1 MLKRWFVTTLMD
13 AIARFKHHFEFFL
26 KFDLLSRKELL
37 VAVSLSTAVVCS
49 EALGLAMVYPVL
61 TFIETGGN
69 IEAFITASKINA
81 FVAHA
86 MNFVG
91 LKVSLAPLMLVSFL
105 LINVRQIINSFSV
118 TQHEYI
124 KWSIGRRL
132 GKKII
137 YIFFHSKA
145 DFASS
150 IKSGELTALI
160 DSESQAV
167 ASIMQTYLATWQITV
182 SFFMYFSLIM
192 FVSPVPATFLIL
204 FLALV
209 SLLLR
214 RFVRR
219 TFHLGEQSVA
229 ARSNIF
235 NFISERYS
243 AWKTVK
249 LMNSA
254 ATEVNKFNE
263 LSNILVSL
271 RLDMARVSEKMAL
284 AFIPMAIGS
293 LFIVLYLLVDFFDV
307 KIGVLMMFGLVMLR
321 LVPVAQSYQKKMT
334 LLAKFEPSLLKIE
347 AILLN
352 SNQLR
357 EDSKKGVEYTPL
369 KKCIEF
375 KDVSFCYPNRK
386 NTVLSDVSFKIPKGK
401 LTGIIGASGSGKT
414 TILDVICGL
423 WEPDKGEVFF
433 DNVSIKD
440 INAVSLRSEIALL
453 GQEPFLFDD
462 TVRNNLSYA
471 RADVLEKDLI
481 TALKLSNLWDFV
493 NTLPNGLDTKI
504 GDKGSLLSV
513 GQKQRLAISR
523 ALVSNASIILL
534 DEPTSSLDQ
543 KSEAHIVEMLGMLVK
558 QGKTV
563 IVVAHRLQTLSLA
576 HNVIHIEGGTVVNEG
591 NPKKVIAGI
600 KKVQVTNKSNR

>member
-1 MLKRWFVTTLMD
+1 MLRRWVLTSVMD
-13 AIARFKHHFEFFL
+13 ATARFKHHFEFFF
-26 KFDLLSRKELL
+26 KFDLLTKKELL

-49 EALGLAMVYPVL
+49 EALGLTMVYPVL
-61 TFIETGGN
+61 TFIETGGD
-69 IEAFITASKINA
+69 IDAFIETSKINA

-86 MNFVG
+86 MAFVG
-91 LKVSLAPLMLVSFL
+91 LKVSLAALMLVSFL
-105 LINVRQIINSFSV
+105 LINVRQIIKSFSV
-118 TQHEYI
+118 TQREFIY
-124 KWSIGRRL
+124 WSISRRL

-145 DFASS
+145 KFASS
-150 IKSGELTALI
+150 IKSGALTALI
-160 DSESQAV
+160 DTESQAV
-167 ASIMQTYLATWQITV
+167 ASIMDTYLAFWQITV
-182 SFFMYFSLIM
+182 SFLIYFSLIM
-192 FVSPVPATFLIL
+192 FVSPIPATFLIL

-209 SLLLR
+209 SLLLK

-219 TFHLGEQSVA
+219 TFRLGEHSVV

-254 ATEVNKFNE
+254 QTEVNKFNE
-263 LSNILVSL
+263 LANILVSL
-271 RLDMARVSEKMAL
+271 RLDIIREQEKMAL

-293 LFIVLYLLVDFFDV
+293 LFLVLYLLVDFFDV
-307 KIGVLMMFGLVMLR
+307 KFHVLMMFGLVMLR
-321 LVPVAQSYQKKMT
+321 LVPVAQSYQKKMA
-334 LLAKFEPSLLKIE
+334 LFAKFEPSLNKIE
-347 AILLN
+347 AILSE
-352 SNQLR
+352 SNQPR
-357 EDSKKGVEYTPL
+357 EDTKKGVEYKPL
-369 KKCIEF
+369 EKCIEF
-375 KDVSFCYPNRK
+375 RGVNFRYPRRK
-386 NTVLSDVSFKIPKGK
+386 NMVLSDVSLKIPKGK

-423 WEPDKGEVFF
+423 WEPDEGEVFF
-433 DNVSIKD
+433 DDVSIKD

-471 RADVLEKDLI
+471 REDVSEKDLI
-481 TALKLSNLWDFV
+481 KALKISNLWDFV

-523 ALVSNASIILL
+523 ALVANASIILL

-543 KSEAHIVEMLGMLVK
+543 KSETHIVKMLGMLVK

-563 IVVAHRLQTLSLA
+563 VVVAHRLQTLSLA
-576 HNVIHIEGGTVVNEG
+576 HNVVHIEGGMVVNEG

-600 KKVQVTNKSNR
+600 KKFN